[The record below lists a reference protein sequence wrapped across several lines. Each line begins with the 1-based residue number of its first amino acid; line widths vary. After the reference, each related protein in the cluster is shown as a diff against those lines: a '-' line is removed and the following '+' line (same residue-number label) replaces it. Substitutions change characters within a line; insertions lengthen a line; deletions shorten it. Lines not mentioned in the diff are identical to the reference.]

1 MNREIK
7 IHDFLEEQRL
17 IRQYTVKVDYFE
29 VEHLAIQHLIRIR
42 NDNKDVHEYFDKTL
56 RFFLTEE
63 EFEKYVK
70 NPELL
75 TK

>member
-17 IRQYTVKVDYFE
+17 SRQYTVKVDYFE
-29 VEHLAIQHLIRIR
+29 VEYLVIKHLIKIR
-42 NDNKDVHEYFDKTL
+42 NNNETVREYFDKTL
-56 RFFLTEE
+56 KFFLTEE
-63 EFEKYVK
+63 EFK
-70 NPELL
+70 NQI